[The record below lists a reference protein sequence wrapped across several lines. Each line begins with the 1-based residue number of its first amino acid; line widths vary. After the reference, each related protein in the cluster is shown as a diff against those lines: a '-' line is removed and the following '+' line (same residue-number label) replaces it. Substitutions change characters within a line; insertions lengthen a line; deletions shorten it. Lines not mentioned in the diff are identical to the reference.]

1 VRKQL
6 SFLVIVLAFLTGCK
20 QNVDSIL
27 AEAFHKKLYRS
38 EVLEKIPFASTKED
52 SLIFMEQY
60 VNEWILKQTLLAQ
73 AKQELTQ
80 KEQNFSSQIAQY
92 KDQLIINAFFQ
103 KISNTQALL
112 TVSEEELKDFL
123 AETQKEETPAYR
135 DMVKLN
141 YIKLSNPS
149 KLYWRMKKLLFD
161 EEDRVKSLAQ
171 IKKLCADTIEYYLD
185 SEHWFYTDVLEKELP
200 FSFADLEK
208 KGDQKKIDIVLR
220 KSRYL
225 ILILDKK
232 QQSQAKNIFEDKKIA
247 ETLIQQQK
255 RVSFITNL
263 QDSLLRKAEQE
274 RKIMYYPIH

>member
-1 VRKQL
+1 MRKQL